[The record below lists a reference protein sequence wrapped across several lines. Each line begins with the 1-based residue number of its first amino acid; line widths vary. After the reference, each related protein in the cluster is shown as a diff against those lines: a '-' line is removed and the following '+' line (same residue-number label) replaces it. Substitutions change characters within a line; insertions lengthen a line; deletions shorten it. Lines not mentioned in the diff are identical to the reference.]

1 MKYLL
6 SIIFFCAAFS
16 ATAQI
21 TVQARNGKAAIV
33 TRDSQP
39 NGEVIEIV
47 QWKNNPGKALQS
59 ELDKVKKDLDQSETA
74 VLKSKESISKE
85 QAKQRALKQRATEL
99 KKAIDTLLSGVI
111 IESGIPAKE
120 TTPPPKTNTEKPKK
134 KIIKKPNKE

>member
-33 TRDSQP
+33 TRDSQQ

-99 KKAIDTLLSGVI
+99 QKAIDTLLSGVI
-111 IESGIPAKE
+111 IESGIPDKE
-120 TTPPPKTNTEKPKK
+120 TTQPKTTTEKSKKKATKKPKK
-134 KIIKKPNKE
+134 E

>member
-99 KKAIDTLLSGVI
+99 QKGIDTLLSGVI
-111 IESGIPAKE
+111 IESGIPDKE
-120 TTPPPKTNTEKPKK
+120 TTQPKTTTEKSKKKATKKPKK
-134 KIIKKPNKE
+134 E